1 LIVFINIDDIKLVR
15 FECRYP
21 KKETDM
27 THALKPADFVPSTG
41 LEGIVVADTVLS
53 DVDGQNGEL
62 VLRGKRIEEL
72 AGHMPFEEAVQHL
85 WGDLVPTSGNDLR
98 KTFAD
103 ARQVAMTAL
112 PAMEKAPIG
121 IGAYDRMRLGI
132 CALPKETGLTDAELI
147 SGALPFLLAAAARL
161 EIGDVPISPDPAL
174 SSTEDLLR
182 MLTGM
187 RPLAYAVKALDRY
200 LVTILDHGLNASTFT
215 ARVIASTQAGM
226 RDAVI
231 GAMGAL
237 KGPLHGGA
245 PGPVLDML
253 DAVGTPENAE
263 SWVAA
268 EIERGERL
276 MGFGHR
282 VYRTR
287 DPRADVLKAGL
298 ADLPKGDPRL
308 ALAEAVERE
317 ALSALARAKPDRK
330 LDTNVE
336 FYTAV
341 LLDAVGI
348 DRTLFTPLFAAGR
361 TPGWCAHVV
370 EQQATGK
377 LIRPASRYVGPAVS
391 R

>member
-1 LIVFINIDDIKLVR
+1 
-15 FECRYP
+15 
-21 KKETDM
+21 M
-27 THALKPADFVPSTG
+27 TQPLKPADLVPSTG

-53 DVDGQNGEL
+53 DVDGKNGEL
-62 VLRGKRIEEL
+62 VLRGRRIEDL
-72 AGHMPFEEAVQHL
+72 AGHMPFEAAVQHL
-85 WGDLVPTSGNDLR
+85 WGDLVPTSGTDL
-98 KTFAD
+98 KNAFAQ
-103 ARQVAMTAL
+103 ARRMAMAAL
-112 PAMEKAPIG
+112 PAMEKAPAG

-132 CALPKETGLTDAELI
+132 GALPEDTGLTDAELI
-147 SGALPFLLAAAARL
+147 SGACPVLLAAAARL
-161 EIGDVPISPDPAL
+161 ETGYVPIGPDAGL
-174 SSTEDLLR
+174 SSAEDLLR
-182 MLTGM
+182 MLTGA
-187 RPLAYAVKALDRY
+187 PPAAYAVNALDRY

-215 ARVIASTQAGM
+215 ARVIASTRAGM

-237 KGPLHGGA
+237 RGPLHGGA

-268 EIERGERL
+268 ELERGERL

-298 ADLPKGDPRL
+298 GELPKDNPRL
-308 ALAEAVERE
+308 ALAEAVEKAAR
-317 ALSALARAKPDRK
+317 SALASAKPDRK

-348 DRTLFTPLFAAGR
+348 DRSLFTPLFAAGR

-370 EQQATGK
+370 EQQKTGK

-391 R
+391 G